1 VPELVLAVLKY
12 FFLLLIFLFLVRAV
26 RAMYLEILGPRASR
40 QQSRPAGTPRIPA
53 RTGRPPDKVTV
64 TPADGK
70 AMTYDISEELLIG
83 RDSKCQIP
91 ITDSYASTIHARIFK
106 RDNAVLIEDMGS
118 TNGTFLNR
126 KKLSV
131 PAAVSRGD
139 KARIG
144 RTELEFKK

>member
-1 VPELVLAVLKY
+1 MPELVLAVLKY
-12 FFLLLIFLFLVRAV
+12 LFLMLIFLFLVRAV

-40 QQSRPAGTPRIPA
+40 QEARPAAAPRVAA
-53 RTGRPPDKVTV
+53 RTGRPPDRVTV
-64 TPADGK
+64 TPSDGSPVS
-70 AMTYDISEELLIG
+70 YDITEELLIG

-91 ITDSYASTIHARIFK
+91 ISDSYASTIHARIFK
-106 RDNAVLIEDMGS
+106 KDNAVFIEDMGS

-126 KKLSV
+126 RKLSS